1 MTREADGRMEQT
13 ILDAA
18 EHLFME
24 KGFAL
29 TSTTEI
35 AEKAGCNQALI
46 HYYFRT
52 KEKLFEAV
60 FEKKI
65 QIFFSNIIEIS
76 DKAESFEE
84 ILRRAIEAHF
94 DMIRANP
101 QLPFFIVNELITNPA
116 RIDAIK
122 GVVAPRIGQLFALM
136 QKWIGEESAKGNIK
150 PMDPFDLIYNIVSL
164 NVAMFLAAPIVT
176 RARDIDDAS
185 FERLLDARRKANVE
199 LILGSLR
206 P

>member
-18 EHLFME
+18 EHLFLK

-35 AEKAGCNQALI
+35 AEAAGCNQALI

-52 KEKLFEAV
+52 KDKLFEAI

-65 QIFFSNIIEIS
+65 RVFFSSVIEIS
-76 DKAESFEE
+76 DRAESFEE
-84 ILRRAIEAHF
+84 VLRRAIEAHF

-101 QLPFFIVNELITNPA
+101 QLPFFIVNELITNPS
-116 RIDAIK
+116 RIEAIK
-122 GVVAPRIGQLFALM
+122 ALVAPQIGRLYSLM
-136 QKWIGEESAKGNIK
+136 EKWIGEESAKGNVK
-150 PMDPFDLIYNIVSL
+150 AVDPFDLIYNIVSL
-164 NVAMFLAAPIVT
+164 NVAMFLASPIV
-176 RARDIDDAS
+176 RQARGIDDAS
-185 FERLLDARRKANVE
+185 FEKLLDARRKANVE